1 LKNIEIK
8 SIILF
13 LYRCFL
19 TKQEF
24 ITEKEIEDILEKG
37 KNKTEEQKNIIQTA
51 RWIDL
56 YHKWY
61 NKITPDLTKDEL
73 LEK

>member
-1 LKNIEIK
+1 M
-8 SIILF
+8 
-13 LYRCFL
+13 
-19 TKQEF
+19 
-24 ITEKEIEDILEKG
+24 TEEEIEDIFEKG

>member
-1 LKNIEIK
+1 MKNIEIK

-24 ITEKEIEDILEKG
+24 MTEEKIEDILEKG